1 MKKQNIFSI
10 IHITIYLIYAS
21 CIVYF
26 VTVRN
31 FRSIIVSILSLIG
44 IIILIILN
52 KKYRHIFGN
61 LLVNTLIIFIAIS
74 ILGGTCFDF
83 YRFNHFDDVL
93 HITSGFIGCMVA
105 RILFYFSQNETDIP
119 RKRIF
124 FVIYMFMFSMGIAS
138 IWELIEFGLDR
149 YLGFDCQAGGLTDT
163 MFDILDCLIGS
174 IIATIYYY
182 FKIRKAENI
191 KR

>member
-44 IIILIILN
+44 IIILVILN
-52 KKYRHIFGN
+52 KKYRHLFGN

-174 IIATIYYY
+174 VIATIYYY

>member
-10 IHITIYLIYAS
+10 IHITIYLIYAA

-31 FRSIIVSILSLIG
+31 FRSIILSILSLIG
-44 IIILIILN
+44 IIVLIILN
-52 KKYRHIFGN
+52 KKYKHLFGN

-93 HITSGFIGCMVA
+93 HITSGFIGCMAA

-149 YLGFDCQAGGLTDT
+149 YLGFNCQAGGLTDT
-163 MFDILDCLIGS
+163 MFDTLDCLIGS

>member
-31 FRSIIVSILSLIG
+31 FRSIILSILSLIG

-52 KKYRHIFGN
+52 KKYRHLFGN

-174 IIATIYYY
+174 VIATIYYY